1 MVDAAVVSEHEEQEK
16 SVLLC
21 CRMYLFRRIVRGMLR
36 MLDSL
41 MVIAESICRAVGR
54 QLHGGGV

>member
-1 MVDAAVVSEHEEQEK
+1 MQEK

-21 CRMYLFRRIVRGMLR
+21 WRMDLLRRIVRGMLR